1 MAFYQVSVEF
11 RTTDIDSGKIKKQKV
26 QYLVD
31 SESVTESEARMVQH
45 LTTDSIDDFEVVSS
59 SQSKIVEVVYPPQK
73 D

>member
-45 LTTDSIDDFEVVSS
+45 LTTDGINDFEVVSS